1 MIAPKTRPDE
11 PPCIAGARALG
22 DTIRAHAEA
31 IECDRRLPDAL
42 MDRLHEARLA
52 RMLLPRSAGGDEIA
66 PSVYLDTLIELA
78 RHDGSVGWNIFVAN
92 SAALLAAFLPL
103 DAAREIYARPD
114 ALMAWGPPNSQQ
126 ARAAEGGYRV
136 GGEWSFASGCRHA
149 TWMGAHCQVLEPD
162 GSLRRNSA
170 GRPVIRSLLF
180 PAGQAQ
186 LLDDWN
192 PIGLRGTGSES
203 YRVEDVFVPERFSA
217 TREEPD
223 KRREPGPLYAFTQQS
238 LYAVGVAGVALGL
251 ADAMLDAFME
261 LARGKTPRGLA
272 RHAEN
277 PGVQAEVSRSFA
289 RLGSARAWLV
299 ETVDEVYDGARD
311 IACIDVP
318 TRARVRLA
326 CSHAIQGA
334 VETAA
339 ALYRLAGVDAIFPGS
354 AFERR
359 FRDIHTLSQQI
370 QSRPQHFE
378 ATGHVLLGGAPEV
391 FY

>member
-1 MIAPKTRPDE
+1 MIAPKSRPDE
-11 PPCIAGARALG
+11 PSCIARARALG
-22 DTIRAHAEA
+22 ETIRAHADA
-31 IECDRRLPDAL
+31 IERDRRLPDAL

-52 RMLLPRSAGGDEIA
+52 RMLLPRSVGGDEIA
-66 PSVYLDTLIELA
+66 PGVYLDTLIELS

-92 SAALLAAFLPL
+92 SSALLAAFLPL

-114 ALMAWGPPNSQQ
+114 ALMAWGPPNSHK
-126 ARAAEGGYRV
+126 ARSVEGGYRV
-136 GGEWSFASGCRHA
+136 GGQWSFASGCRHA

-162 GSLRRNSA
+162 GALRLNSA
-170 GRPVIRSLLF
+170 GRPAIRSLLF
-180 PAGQAQ
+180 PAGQTQ

-192 PIGLRGTGSES
+192 PIGLLGTGSES

-223 KRREPGPLYAFTQQS
+223 QRREPGPLYAFTQQS

-261 LARGKTPRGLA
+261 LAREKTPRGLL

-277 PGVQAEVSRSFA
+277 PGVQAEVSRSVA
-289 RLGSARAWLV
+289 RIGSARAWLV
-299 ETVDEVYDGARD
+299 EIVDAVHDGAHD

-318 TRARVRLA
+318 ARARVRLA

-334 VETAA
+334 VEAAA

-359 FRDIHTLSQQI
+359 FRDVHTLSQQI
-370 QSRPQHFE
+370 QARPQHFE

>member
-1 MIAPKTRPDE
+1 MIVPKISPDE
-11 PPCIAGARALG
+11 PSCIAAARALG
-22 DTIRAHAEA
+22 ETIRAHADA
-31 IECDRRLPDAL
+31 IERDRRLPGAL
-42 MDRLHEARLA
+42 MDRLHRARLA
-52 RMLLPRSAGGDEIA
+52 RMLLPRSVGGDEIA
-66 PSVYLDTLIELA
+66 PSVYLDAVIELA

-92 SAALLAAFLPL
+92 SSALLAAFLPL

-114 ALMAWGPPNSQQ
+114 ALMAWGPPNPCQ
-126 ARAAEGGYRV
+126 ALAIEDGYRV
-136 GGEWSFASGCRHA
+136 DGQWSFASGCCHA

-170 GRPVIRSLLF
+170 GRPAIRSLLF

-217 TREEPD
+217 TREGPD
-223 KRREPGPLYAFTQQS
+223 RRREPGPLYAFTQQS

-261 LARGKTPRGLA
+261 LAREKTPRGLL

-277 PGVQAEVSRSFA
+277 PGVQSEVSRSLA
-289 RLGSARAWLV
+289 RIGSARAWLV
-299 ETVDEVYDGARD
+299 EIVDAVYDGARD

-326 CSHAIQGA
+326 SSHAIQGA
-334 VETAA
+334 VETAST
-339 ALYRLAGVDAIFPGS
+339 LYRLAGVDAIFPGS

-378 ATGHVLLGGAPEV
+378 ATGHVLLGGTPEV